1 MLTLSVIIITLNEE
15 ANLPRCLESVKC
27 AEELVV
33 ADTGSVDR
41 TLEIAK
47 ECGAKTIQLEW
58 KGFGEA
64 KKRALEA
71 ASCDWV
77 LSLDADEVVSERLR
91 AEIQNLLTSDPPPF
105 DGYSIPR
112 RSMFL
117 GHWMSHGGWYPDYVL
132 RLFKREKG
140 HFEDKKVHESL
151 SLTGRAGRLKGDL
164 LHYSDPDLEHY
175 LKKMNRYTSLSA
187 QELQERGKVAS
198 LADVL
203 FRPMATF
210 WKIYLFKGG
219 FLDGIYGFLLALFSS
234 VHVVTKYVKL
244 WLLSRNAE

>member
-1 MLTLSVIIITLNEE
+1 MPTLSVIIIALNEE
-15 ANLPRCLESVKC
+15 ANLLRCLESVKW
-27 AEELVV
+27 ADELVV
-33 ADTGSVDR
+33 ADTGSTDR

-47 ECGAKTIQLEW
+47 EHGTKTIQLEW
-58 KGFGEA
+58 EGFGKA
-64 KKRALEA
+64 KQRVLEA
-71 ASCDWV
+71 ATSDWV
-77 LSLDADEVVSERLR
+77 LSLDADEVVTESLR
-91 AEIQNLLTSDPPPF
+91 EEIQKSVRSDSPGF
-105 DGYSIPR
+105 DGYFISR

-132 RLFKREKG
+132 RLFKRGKG
-140 HFEDKKVHESL
+140 RFEDRKVHESL
-151 SLTGRAGRLKGDL
+151 SLAGRTGRLKGDL

-175 LKKMNRYTSLSA
+175 LRKMNRYTTLSA
-187 QELQERGKVAS
+187 QELSERGEVAS
-198 LADVL
+198 LADLL

-244 WLLSRNAE
+244 WLLNRNAQ